1 MDGLNNADLN
11 QGGRCLRGPARCALL
26 WHYARTAAL
35 SAILFTAASAETPRS
50 AWMWFG
56 PQHPSGSANVIGN
69 KTKEREL
76 IANFKYWGFD
86 RIYASAD
93 SWTTS
98 APNIPASW
106 NASLDDA
113 GISSQMLLGLID
125 YTPSQMANLVKTRL
139 ANFNNSRT
147 DSRERFDAVHLDL
160 EPHGRSGWL
169 SATPAARKTILNQ
182 LRDTYASVRSELDNN
197 GCEYVKMYADL
208 PVWFDNLDGSLGWTD
223 AAERNQ
229 WFDDISDSLDGF
241 SMMAYERNSRFS
253 VIDGVGWEVAN
264 FDGEVRIGLNVAE
277 TGPGQTFADFAALM
291 RMAEAIEAH
300 YGTSI
305 GGIDF
310 HELTTFSDSAAPRP
324 QGDFN
329 YDGVVDAADYTVW
342 RDNIGSTTRLDAD
355 GDFDGVIGVL
365 DYELWKSNFG
375 STGSGSSW
383 TSVGATV
390 PEPASF
396 LLCGAALFAL
406 LAWPIRRDRYAVET

>member
-1 MDGLNNADLN
+1 MDGRNNAELN
-11 QGGRCLRGPARCALL
+11 QSGRRLCGHARLALFLRYAGSIALL
-26 WHYARTAAL
+26 
-35 SAILFTAASAETPRS
+35 AIFFAPASAQTPRS

-56 PQHPSGSANVIGN
+56 PQHPLGSANVIGN

-86 RIYASAD
+86 RVYASAD

-98 APNIPASW
+98 SPNRPASW

-139 ANFNNSRT
+139 ANFNNSRS
-147 DSRERFDAVHLDL
+147 DARERFDAVHLDL

-169 SATPAARKTILNQ
+169 SSTPAVRKTILYQ

-197 GCEYVKMYADL
+197 GCNYVKIYADL

-229 WFDDISDSLDGF
+229 WFDDLSDSLDGF
-241 SMMAYERNSRFS
+241 SMMAYERNTRFS
-253 VIDGVGWEVAN
+253 IIDGVGWEVAN

-291 RMAEAIEAH
+291 RMAEALEAH

-310 HELTTFSDSAAPRP
+310 HELTTFSDAAAPRP
-324 QGDFN
+324 LGDFN

-355 GDFDGVIGVL
+355 GDFDGVVAGT
-365 DYELWKSNFG
+365 DYELWKSRIG
-375 STGSGSSW
+375 TVGSGSSE
-383 TSVGATV
+383 TAASVTV

-396 LLCGAALFAL
+396 LLGAAAVLAAL
-406 LAWPIRRDRYAVET
+406 ALPIRRNFPST